1 MRSMAQAPAV
11 GSAVRRAELAMR
23 PLLREEGAGSA
34 LGLGVVAVTVAL
46 LLLLLPLAV
55 ALQGRQLA
63 ANAADAAALAAAD
76 TAMGAV
82 PGEPCGNAGRVAAA
96 GGADLLECRVE
107 GVVATVLVARSVLG
121 GAARAAATAG
131 PEGGG

>member
-1 MRSMAQAPAV
+1 MRSA
-11 GSAVRRAELAMR
+11 SRRRTRAMRALLAEL
-23 PLLREEGAGSA
+23 GAGSA

-55 ALQGRQLA
+55 ALQARQLA

-96 GGADLLECRVE
+96 GGADLLDCRIE
-107 GVVATVLVARSVLG
+107 GAVATVLVARSVLG

-131 PEGGG
+131 PEGAG

>member
-1 MRSMAQAPAV
+1 MSIASGRTAPALRD
-11 GSAVRRAELAMR
+11 RRWLDER
-23 PLLREEGAGSA
+23 GAGSA
-34 LGLGVVAVTVAL
+34 LGLGVVAATVAL
-46 LLLLLPLAV
+46 LLLILPLAV

-82 PGEPCGNAGRVAAA
+82 PGEPCANAARLAEA
-96 GGADLLECRVE
+96 GGAGLLDCRID
-107 GVVATVLVARSVLG
+107 GAVATVLVAREVLG
-121 GAARAAATAG
+121 GTARAAATAG

>member
-1 MRSMAQAPAV
+1 MSHAIGRAAPV
-11 GSAVRRAELAMR
+11 
-23 PLLREEGAGSA
+23 LRGRLRLDERGAGSA
-34 LGLGVVAVTVAL
+34 LGLGVVAATVAL
-46 LLLLLPLAV
+46 LLLILPLAV

-82 PGEPCGNAGRVAAA
+82 PGEPCANALRLAEA
-96 GGADLLECRVE
+96 GGAELVACRID
-107 GVVATVLVARSVLG
+107 GAVATVLVAREVLG
-121 GAARAAATAG
+121 GSARAAATAG

>member
-1 MRSMAQAPAV
+1 MRS
-11 GSAVRRAELAMR
+11 
-23 PLLREEGAGSA
+23 LLDERGAGSA

-82 PGEPCGNAGRVAAA
+82 PGEPCGNAARVAAA
-96 GGADLLECRVE
+96 GGVELLDCRIE
-107 GVVATVLVARSVLG
+107 AAVATVLVARPVLG

-131 PEGGG
+131 PEEAGRG

>member
-1 MRSMAQAPAV
+1 
-11 GSAVRRAELAMR
+11 MR
-23 PLLREEGAGSA
+23 PASRRRSRAVHALRDERGAGSA

-96 GGADLLECRVE
+96 GGAELLDCRLE
-107 GVVATVLVARSVLG
+107 GAVATVLVARAVLG

-131 PEGGG
+131 PEGAGRG